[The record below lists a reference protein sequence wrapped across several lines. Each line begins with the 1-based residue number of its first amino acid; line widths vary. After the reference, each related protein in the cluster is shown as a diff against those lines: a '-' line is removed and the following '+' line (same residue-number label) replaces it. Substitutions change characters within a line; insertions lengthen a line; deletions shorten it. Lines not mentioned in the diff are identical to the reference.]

1 MHGRMFLVEG
11 IGDDAWAAFAA
22 AAATI
27 AAMAVL
33 TTRGGAT
40 PRRPPPRAEEDP
52 SADGSSSDVDCPV
65 CLERVPCGGVRA
77 PCAHGACAPCFARM
91 WEESRRARRAVTCPL
106 CRRLITAVVVPART
120 RGCAEP
126 RIATA
131 VAEVLRFNREAARRE
146 LSWVER
152 LRDAPQ
158 LAREALFD
166 RDVRYLVPPLLRLRM
181 VCLGVGAVAYV
192 LAPFDLL
199 PEATIGAP
207 GVVDDVAVAALAV
220 LLVAE
225 AFRGAVLSGAL

>member
-1 MHGRMFLVEG
+1 MLLLLLLRRLP
-11 IGDDAWAAFAA
+11 
-22 AAATI
+22 
-27 AAMAVL
+27 
-33 TTRGGAT
+33 RAT
-40 PRRPPPRAEEDP
+40 PGADELHGAKATLNELPAIMAEDEAPPPAAPAAPDEGECPICLCDL
-52 SADGSSSDVDCPV
+52 DGGTTTSLPCCASSTFHAG
-65 CLERVPCGGVRA
+65 CLDLWF
-77 PCAHGACAPCFARM
+77 AH
-91 WEESRRARRAVTCPL
+91 SRTCPL

-207 GVVDDVAVAALAV
+207 GVVDDVAVAAIAV